1 MANIKSNTAKSVR
14 IDNQKGFT
22 LIEIIAV
29 LVILGLLA
37 AIAVPRYIDLE
48 SNAKQK
54 TVDTLKAEINGREA
68 LTWANHKISASGF
81 VSDEK
86 IFGDLNLDF
95 DPNYQWNPG
104 DPKLSGGTL
113 KFKGEFFTFSRTAS
127 TRLNSA
133 VWTQK

>member
-1 MANIKSNTAKSVR
+1 MANIQSNTAKSVR

-86 IFGDLNLDF
+86 IFGDLNFDF

>member
-1 MANIKSNTAKSVR
+1 MANIEFKTAKSVR

-48 SNAKQK
+48 NNAKQK
-54 TVDTLKAEINGREA
+54 TVDTLKAEINGRES
-68 LTWANHKISASGF
+68 LTWANHKISASGY
-81 VSDEK
+81 VSDGK
-86 IFGDLNLDF
+86 IFSDLNFDF
-95 DPNYQWNPG
+95 DPNYRWNPG
-104 DPKLSGGTL
+104 DPKPSGGTL

-127 TRLNSA
+127 THLNSA
-133 VWTQK
+133 VWAQK

>member
-1 MANIKSNTAKSVR
+1 MANIKLKTDKSVR

-29 LVILGLLA
+29 LVVLGLLA
-37 AIAVPRYIDLE
+37 ASAVPRYVDLE
-48 SNAKQK
+48 NNAKQK
-54 TVDTLKAEINGREA
+54 TINTLKAEINGREA

-86 IFGDLNLDF
+86 IFGDLHFDF
-95 DPNYQWNPG
+95 DPNYRWNPG

-127 TRLNSA
+127 TSLKSA
-133 VWTQK
+133 VWAQK

>member
-1 MANIKSNTAKSVR
+1 MANIQSNTAKSVR

-37 AIAVPRYIDLE
+37 AIALPRYVDLE
-48 SNAKQK
+48 NNAKNK
-54 TVDTLKAEINGREA
+54 TADTFKSEINGREA
-68 LTWANHKISASGF
+68 LTWANHKISASGY
-81 VSDEK
+81 VSDAK
-86 IFGDLNLDF
+86 IFGDLNLDVE
-95 DPNYQWNPG
+95 PNYRWNPG
-104 DPKLSGGTL
+104 DPTLSGGTL

-127 TRLNSA
+127 THLNPA